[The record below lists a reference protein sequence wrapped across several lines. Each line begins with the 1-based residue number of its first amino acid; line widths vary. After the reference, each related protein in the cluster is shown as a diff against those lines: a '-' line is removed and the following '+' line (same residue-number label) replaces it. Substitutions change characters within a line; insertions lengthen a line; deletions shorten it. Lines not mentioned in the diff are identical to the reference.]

1 MRRTLLALAFMF
13 AVSSAANAQC
23 SASQVPVRVYLMYGL
38 VSGLMSS
45 GMSDL
50 VAKMNRIQ
58 GVKASVHEW
67 LESGSIASDA
77 AGQNAAIVIGGH
89 SIGANAAVSAARQ
102 LNGKKRVA
110 LILGYDPSSLSSLE
124 SVPSNVARAIGFR
137 QDHNPFGGNKLVAAS
152 GSTSVSNIFRDLN
165 HIAIDKND
173 EIHRISMQ
181 AVCSISSRG

>member
-1 MRRTLLALAFMF
+1 MKHIVLALAFL
-13 AVSSAANAQC
+13 AAASATANAQC
-23 SASQVPVRVYLMYGL
+23 ASAQVPVRVYLMYGL
-38 VSGLMSS
+38 VSAAMSS

-50 VAKMNRIQ
+50 VAKMNRI
-58 GVKASVHEW
+58 GNVKATVHEW

-77 AGQNAAIVIGGH
+77 ANQNAAIVIGGH

-102 LNGKKRVA
+102 MDGKKRVA
-110 LILGYDPSSLSSLE
+110 LILGFDPSSLSSLE
-124 SVPSNVARAIGFR
+124 SVPPNVVRAIGFR

-152 GSTSVSNIFRDLN
+152 GSTNVSNIFRDLN

>member
-1 MRRTLLALAFMF
+1 MRRTLLAIAFSLAFLST
-13 AVSSAANAQC
+13 AHAQC
-23 SASQVPVRVYLMYGL
+23 AATQVPVRVYLMYGL

-50 VAKMNRIQ
+50 VGKLNRIKN
-58 GVKASVHEW
+58 VKASVHEW

-77 AGQNAAIVIGGH
+77 EKQNAAIVIGGH
-89 SIGANAAVSAARQ
+89 SIGANAAVTAARH

-110 LILGYDPSSLSSLE
+110 LLLGFDPSSLSSLE
-124 SVPSNVARAIGFR
+124 AVPPNVSRAIGFR

-173 EIHRISMQ
+173 EIHRISIN
-181 AVCSISSRG
+181 AVCAIGSAG